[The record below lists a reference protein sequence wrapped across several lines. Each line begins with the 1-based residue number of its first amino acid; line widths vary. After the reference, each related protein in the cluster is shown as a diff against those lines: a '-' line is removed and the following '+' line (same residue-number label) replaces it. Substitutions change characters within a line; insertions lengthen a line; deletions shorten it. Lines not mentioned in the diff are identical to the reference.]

1 MKPGA
6 GEVGLSPARRL
17 AARVELCL
25 IADGADFVSRPVET
39 ITLDFTGIVGDHHAG
54 ATREASSREPWF
66 PRGTALR
73 NDRQVSI
80 VSSTELAEVAK
91 AMDLTGIAP
100 AWIGANLVLADV
112 PALSLLP
119 IGTKLLFAGGA
130 VLNVEGEN
138 HPCRVAGK
146 SIGAHFP
153 ERDGLDLLFPKMARH
168 KRGLVASVDKAG
180 LIRRGDAVE
189 VRIPEQ
195 RIYAAEPAFP

>member
-6 GEVGLSPARRL
+6 EEVGPYPAQRL

-25 IADGADFVSRPVET
+25 IADGADFVSRTVET
-39 ITLDFTGIVGDHHAG
+39 ITLDFNGIVGDHHAG
-54 ATREASSREPWF
+54 ATRGASSREPWY

-80 VSSTELAEVAK
+80 VSSIELEEVAR

-100 AWIGANLVLADV
+100 GWIGANLVLADV
-112 PALSLLP
+112 PVLSLLP
-119 IGTKLLFAGGA
+119 TGTKLLFAGGA

-146 SIGAHFP
+146 SIGAHLK
-153 ERDGLDLLFPKMARH
+153 RDGLDLLFPKMARH
-168 KRGLVASVDKAG
+168 KRGLVASVDRAG

-195 RIYAAEPAFP
+195 RIYAAEPALL

>member
-1 MKPGA
+1 MKPSA
-6 GEVGLSPARRL
+6 EEVGRSPARRL
-17 AARVELCL
+17 AGRVELCL
-25 IADGADFVSRPVET
+25 IADGADFVSRTVET
-39 ITLDFTGIVGDHHAG
+39 ITLDFNGIVGDHHAG

-66 PRGTALR
+66 PRGALLR

-80 VSSTELAEVAK
+80 VSAVELADVAR
-91 AMDLTGIAP
+91 AMKLPGISP
-100 AWIGANLVLADV
+100 GWIGANVVLADI
-112 PALSLLP
+112 PAVSFLP
-119 IGTKLLFAGGA
+119 AGTKLLFAGGA

-146 SIGAHFP
+146 SIGAHLK
-153 ERDGLDLLFPKMARH
+153 RDGLDLLFPKMARH

-195 RIYAAEPAFP
+195 RIYSPEPALL